1 MGSPLSPVL
10 ANLYMEY
17 YETELLPQIS
27 PSPPLWLR
35 YVDDVILAWD
45 QQTDFQGFLSQ
56 VNDLTPS
63 IKFTTEW
70 EQDRSLPFLDAR
82 IHRQTSGF
90 LFEIYRK
97 PTHSGQYLHF
107 YSFQPDSVKKST
119 LFSLLLRAYRIADY
133 PYLQREINILYDSF
147 RKIGYPPYF
156 IDSVHSNVKRKFFS
170 QNSPRPRPPR
180 VPTIS
185 LPFNTFT
192 SSYVRPMFRAQ
203 GLDVVNSAQN
213 SLKSQLVRTR
223 PASTVPGLGEGG
235 GVYIVP
241 CHGCESVYVGETG
254 RNLETRIGEHR
265 YAITRQN
272 RNNGI
277 FKHMWDTG
285 HTPRFGES
293 RMIYKSDNKY
303 NRLTVES
310 SCILTTPNFNN
321 MQSTLA
327 IDNLSQQI
335 ILKSNPTILRNLSIV
350 TSGVT

>member
-45 QQTDFQGFLSQ
+45 QETDFQGFLSQ
-56 VNDLTPS
+56 VNDLTSS

-133 PYLQREINILYDSF
+133 PYLQKEINILYDSF
-147 RKIGYPPYF
+147 RKIGYPHYF

-192 SSYVRPMFRAQ
+192 SSYVRPRFRAKCLDDAQ
-203 GLDVVNSAQN
+203 G
-213 SLKSQLVRTR
+213 
-223 PASTVPGLGEGG
+223 
-235 GVYIVP
+235 
-241 CHGCESVYVGETG
+241 HGCESVYVGETC
-254 RNLETRIGEHR
+254 RILETRIDEHR

-277 FKHMWDTG
+277 FKHMWDIQY
-285 HTPRFGES
+285 TPIHPDS
-293 RMIYKSDNKY
+293 VNH
-303 NRLTVES
+303 V
-310 SCILTTPNFNN
+310 
-321 MQSTLA
+321 
-327 IDNLSQQI
+327 
-335 ILKSNPTILRNLSIV
+335 
-350 TSGVT
+350 